1 VIGSCEHDPLVVC
14 QSRATE
20 VAHIWPEPPPPVS
33 SVTDA
38 AIELFA
44 ALLPIQDSQSSSR
57 VIIQVIDSV
66 RSPKLER
73 NTGRKAAVFVN
84 ATIALLLALRSAT
97 TSHFRHARDTLGN
110 AQVTTGLAEFLKV
123 NQHK

>member
-1 VIGSCEHDPLVVC
+1 MC

-20 VAHIWPEPPPPVS
+20 VAHIWPEPPPPVTF
-33 SVTDA
+33 VTDA

-44 ALLPIQDSQSSSR
+44 ALLPIQDSQSSAR
-57 VIIQVIDSV
+57 IITQVIESV
-66 RSPKLER
+66 RSPRLER

-97 TSHFRHARDTLGN
+97 TSHFRHARATLGDS
-110 AQVTTGLAEFLKV
+110 QVTTGLADFLKV
-123 NQHK
+123 RRICEYIF